1 MDGLLED
8 LVYAA
13 HLLAAAFHVERA
25 HFLGNLL
32 ALFFRDWRE
41 ALGLEE
47 VDAGSLC
54 TEVGFKAYEN

>member
-13 HLLAAAFHVERA
+13 HFLAAAFHVECA
-25 HFLGNLL
+25 HLLGDLL
-32 ALFFRDWRE
+32 ALLLRDGSE
-41 ALGLEE
+41 ALGLEK

-54 TEVGFKAYEN
+54 AQVRFEAYEN